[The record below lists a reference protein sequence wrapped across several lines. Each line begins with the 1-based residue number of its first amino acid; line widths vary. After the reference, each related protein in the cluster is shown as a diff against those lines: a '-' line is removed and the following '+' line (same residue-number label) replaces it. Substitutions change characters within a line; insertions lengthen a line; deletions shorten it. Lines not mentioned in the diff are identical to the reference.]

1 MRFSFSA
8 RRRSVLTIIVLAI
21 GVSALFN
28 IKNILLYVDAVQAG
42 QTYTYFTFMNPDA
55 FANLAPIIR
64 DGLDGHWRSTDG
76 RLAEHVDDPNVWSV
90 YLPGLYVPFLAV
102 IGSVPETLLVFRLLC
117 AAIAFVALVFL
128 LQRVIPS
135 RRASYVLSAVFLL
148 TALFWYFFPPVSLAW
163 ARVVARGLLPLGS
176 PPGEIILA
184 KYNSIAVAPGLP
196 LMIIALL
203 GVLITLQKKTI
214 VWAVATG
221 VVLGIMTTLYVTHGM
236 YVSLLLAIATFL
248 LLLRKQWSVIR
259 PVFWLTLSM
268 IVSAAPFLW
277 SYIHVR
283 LSPVADELL
292 LRLGGDQ
299 THAFRT
305 SEWFMYLVYILFAGL
320 TWQVARRRASVEVA
334 AFLTAGVLVA
344 IAVLNLQVLTGFN
357 PEPTVWRIHQ
367 IFYGFFLAWA
377 FLGWQA
383 VVWLQKRFPKR
394 RLFILL
400 AALLPCVMLV
410 GRGVHA
416 ELYAY
421 EYTRGLATL
430 PPAYN
435 EAMQWLNSHTPK
447 DSVVAA
453 PSFTSNTILPV
464 FSHNRVLI
472 GKALTSAAPEWEL
485 IDRLFVVYALYGVT
499 PEHVED
505 GLRQRVTISDSYAL
519 NAEDA
524 FIPFLFEYRFI
535 STALD
540 AFYHDGDKRVPEEVI
555 AELVASYRRYPRR
568 LGYLLSRYQMDYLF
582 VGPLDRRLMHA
593 DFLARPYLEKVYDA
607 GGIQIYQLH
616 RDRI

>member
-1 MRFSFSA
+1 MRFSFSPRHRYILIVA
-8 RRRSVLTIIVLAI
+8 VLTI
-21 GVSALFN
+21 GVSILFN
-28 IKNILLYVDAVQAG
+28 IKNILLYVDAVREG
-42 QTYTYFTFMNPDA
+42 QTYAYFTFMNPDA

-76 RLAEHVDDPNVWSV
+76 RLAEHVDSPNMWSA
-90 YLPGLYVPFLAV
+90 YLPGIYIPLIAV

-117 AAIAFVALVFL
+117 AAVAFVVLALL
-128 LQRVIPS
+128 LQRLIFS
-135 RRASYVLSAVFLL
+135 RRASYFLSGVFLL
-148 TALFWYFFPPVSLAW
+148 TALFWYFFPPVSVAW
-163 ARVVARGLLPLGS
+163 ARVVARSLLPFGS

-196 LMIIALL
+196 LMVIALL
-203 GVLITLQKKTI
+203 GVLVTIQKKSI
-214 VWAVATG
+214 PWAVVTG
-221 VVLGIMTTLYVTHGM
+221 VVLGTMTTLYVTHGI
-236 YVSLLLAIATFL
+236 YVSLLLAITTFL
-248 LLLRKQWSVIR
+248 LLLRKQWSVVR
-259 PVFWLTLSM
+259 PVFWIMMSTAVCV
-268 IVSAAPFLW
+268 IPFLW

-283 LSPVADELL
+283 LSPVADEVL

-305 SEWFMYLVYILFAGL
+305 SEWFMYLVYIVFAWL
-320 TWQVARRRASVEVA
+320 TWHVARRRATVEVA

-383 VVWLQKRFPKR
+383 VIWLQKRFPTR
-394 RLFILL
+394 RLLILV
-400 AALLPCVMLV
+400 AALLPCLILV

-416 ELYAY
+416 EWYAY
-421 EYTRGLATL
+421 QYTRGLATL
-430 PPAYN
+430 PSAYVQ
-435 EAMQWLNSHTPK
+435 AMDWLNEHTPK
-447 DSVVAA
+447 DSVVVA
-453 PSFTSNTILPV
+453 PSFTSNTVIPV

-485 IDRLFVVYALYGVT
+485 IDRLFVVYALYGVQ
-499 PEHVED
+499 PEHLED
-505 GLRQRVTISDSYAL
+505 GLRQEVTITDPYAL

-524 FIPFLFEYRFI
+524 FIPFLFEYRFV

-540 AFYHDGDKRVPEEVI
+540 AFYRDGDKRVPEATV
-555 AELVASYRRYPRR
+555 AELVAWYRRYPRR
-568 LGYLLSRYQMDYLF
+568 LGYLLNRYQMDYLL
-582 VGPLDRRLMHA
+582 VGPMDRHLMRV
-593 DFLARPYLEKVYDA
+593 DFSARPYLEKVYDA
-607 GGIQIYQLH
+607 GDIQIYRLH